1 MTALVKSG
9 SRFVSRTRSNTK
21 AMSTAPLNST
31 RNALPTKTRKTS
43 IALLNQVLADFSDLA
58 SQFRNAHWN
67 VRGPQFYPLHEL
79 FERLAG
85 QVEEP
90 IDGIAE
96 RATAL
101 GGIVGGSLRE
111 AAELTRL
118 PKFPESAQGLDL
130 VQALAQTVS
139 VAANHVRAEIDIADD
154 AGDAGTADLL
164 TELSQNLDK
173 ALWLLEAHGPAASGK
188 G

>member
-1 MTALVKSG
+1 M
-9 SRFVSRTRSNTK
+9 TK
-21 AMSTAPLNST
+21 AMSNGSLNPT
-31 RNALPTKTRKTS
+31 RNALAAKTRKTS
-43 IALLNQVLADFSDLA
+43 IALLNQALADFSDLA
-58 SQFRNAHWN
+58 SQFKNAHWN
-67 VRGPQFYPLHEL
+67 VRGPQFYTLHEL

-90 IDGIAE
+90 IDEIAE

-101 GGIVGGSLRE
+101 GGIVGGSLRQ
-111 AAELTRL
+111 AAVLTRL
-118 PKFPESAQGLDL
+118 PKFPESAQGLEL

-139 VAANHVRAEIDIADD
+139 VAANQIRAEIDVADE

-173 ALWLLEAHGPAASGK
+173 ALWLLEAHGPAAS
-188 G
+188 

>member
-1 MTALVKSG
+1 M
-9 SRFVSRTRSNTK
+9 SNG
-21 AMSTAPLNST
+21 PLNPT
-31 RNALPTKTRKTS
+31 RNALSAKTRKVS
-43 IALLNQVLADFSDLA
+43 IDLLNQALADFSDLA

-67 VRGPQFYPLHEL
+67 VRGPQFYTLHEL

-90 IDGIAE
+90 IDEIAE

-101 GGIVGGSLRE
+101 GGVVGGSLRQ
-111 AAELTRL
+111 AAEITRL
-118 PKFPESAQGLDL
+118 PKFPVAAQGLEL
-130 VQALAQTVS
+130 VQALAQSVS
-139 VAANHVRAEIDIADD
+139 VVANLIRAEIDVADE

-173 ALWLLEAHGPAASGK
+173 ALWLLEAHAPGAS
-188 G
+188 